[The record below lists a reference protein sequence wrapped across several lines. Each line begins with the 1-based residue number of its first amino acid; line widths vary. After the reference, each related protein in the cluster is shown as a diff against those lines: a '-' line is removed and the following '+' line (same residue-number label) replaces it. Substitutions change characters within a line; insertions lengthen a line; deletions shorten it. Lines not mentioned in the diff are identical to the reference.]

1 MKKTFLNQEHNIIF
15 QIDVH
20 NTYGGYWTNII
31 ISFLKTHHNDVFSE
45 IDYHEGGSVGMTDE
59 KDEIQVYGDNGLILF
74 EAIEIPLEA
83 IEIPLLTCEGMSDNP
98 QTGYGTNLGFIEDYE
113 TYIGEA

>member
-1 MKKTFLNQEHNIIF
+1 MTKTFINQQNNIIF
-15 QIDVH
+15 QIDVD

-31 ISFLKTHHNDVFSE
+31 VSFLMTHHNDVFSE
-45 IDYHEGGSVGMTDE
+45 IDYHEGGSVSMTDE
-59 KDEIQVYGDNGLILF
+59 KDEIQVWGDNGLIIF
-74 EAIEIPLEA
+74 EA
-83 IEIPLLTCEGMSDNP
+83 IEIPLLTCASDNP

>member
-1 MKKTFLNQEHNIIF
+1 MTKTFLNQEHNIIF

-31 ISFLKTHHNDVFSE
+31 VSFLMTHHNDVFSE
-45 IDYHEGGSVGMTDE
+45 IDYHEGGSVDTTDE
-59 KDEIQVYGDNGLILF
+59 KDRIEVCGYNGLIIF
-74 EAIEIPLEA
+74 EA
-83 IEIPLLTCEGMSDNP
+83 IEIPLLTCASDNP

-113 TYIGEA
+113 THIGEA

>member
-1 MKKTFLNQEHNIIF
+1 
-15 QIDVH
+15 
-20 NTYGGYWTNII
+20 
-31 ISFLKTHHNDVFSE
+31 
-45 IDYHEGGSVGMTDE
+45 MTDE

>member
-1 MKKTFLNQEHNIIF
+1 MKKTFLNQQHNIIF
-15 QIDVH
+15 QIDVD

-31 ISFLKTHHNDVFSE
+31 ISFLMTHHNDVFSE
-45 IDYHEGGSVGMTDE
+45 IDYHEGGSVSMTDE

-74 EAIEIPLEA
+74 EAIEIPL
-83 IEIPLLTCEGMSDNP
+83 LTCASDNP